1 MELLTKLKHIIMNT
15 TMNRIE
21 ADQQALAVRKTTNY
35 DQFKRMPGNREI
47 NKVHLNRLIKSFSK
61 NHFISPIIV
70 NEHKQVIDGEHRL
83 LASKKTGRPVY
94 YITIPGY
101 GTDAM
106 QVLNTNTSV
115 WNKNDYLNHYCEMG
129 VQPYLDMRDF
139 MEDFPD
145 FSLGA
150 VEALLS
156 DRAGGHGS
164 AKEDSRKHFQEGRFK
179 IKNIIEATENARKIQ
194 QFKRYYVGY
203 NRTVFVRAMITMFK
217 TSNYNHGEMISKLSL
232 SPTKMVDC
240 TCVNQYKLL
249 LEDIYNF
256 RRRNKV
262 NLRYATT

>member
-47 NKVHLNRLIKSFSK
+47 NTVHLNRLIRSFSK
-61 NHFISPIIV
+61 HHFISPIIV
-70 NEHKQVIDGEHRL
+70 NENKQVIDGEHRL
-83 LASKKTGRPVY
+83 LASRKTGLPIY
-94 YITIPGY
+94 YIVVPGY
-101 GTDAM
+101 STEAM
-106 QVLNTNTSV
+106 QVLNTNSTV
-115 WNKNDYLNHYCEMG
+115 WDKRDYLNHYCEMG
-129 VQPYLDMRDF
+129 VTPYLEMKEF
-139 MEDFPD
+139 MGVFHD

-156 DRAGGHGS
+156 NKAGRGS
-164 AKEDSRKHFQEGRFK
+164 GTVSKRKYFQEGQFK
-179 IKNIIEATENARKIQ
+179 IKSLVEAADNARKIQ
-194 QFKRYYVGY
+194 QFKQYYPSY
-203 NRTVFVRAMITMFK
+203 NRTVFVRTMITMFK
-217 TSNYNHGEMISKLSL
+217 TPNYNHSEMISKLSI

-240 TCVNQYKLL
+240 ISANQYKLL

-262 NLRYATT
+262 NLRYGTP